1 MLASPLLNIPIL
13 HIHDSAAIHDGGF
26 WHALPSILGDVVVNT
41 VEITVLVLLMMALIE
56 LVNVSSS
63 GRWMAKLQHKPF
75 LQLVVCCLLGIIPGC
90 AGGFAV
96 VSLYTHNLLS
106 FGALVGGM
114 VATFGDEAFF
124 LFAQSPKWGFI
135 VTGILFSLGILVGL
149 AVNGVTRERK
159 FILQNPKSKES
170 HGFEIHDNIDVTEQE
185 HKHEHEHEGTLDHMA
200 SPSGFKAKVRHFF
213 VEHLWNH
220 VVRQHFLTVFL
231 WSFGVLLFLKTFGY
245 FLDIDGLLHTH
256 VWAKYVLL
264 LIAVLV
270 GLIPE
275 SGPHLVFIV
284 MFLDG
289 SIPFGVLL
297 ANCIAQNG
305 HAGLPLLAQS
315 RRDFLL
321 MKAVTAVVGLACGAV
336 FL

>member
-1 MLASPLLNIPIL
+1 MFANTTLLNIPFL
-13 HIHDSAAIHDGGF
+13 HIHHSAATHDGGF

-96 VSLYTHNLLS
+96 VSLYTHDLLS
-106 FGALVGGM
+106 FGALLGGM

-124 LFAQSPKWGFI
+124 LFAQSPKWGGI
-135 VTGILFSLGILVGL
+135 VTGILFSLGIIVGL
-149 AVNGVTRERK
+149 AANGLVRERRY
-159 FILQNPKSKES
+159 FIHNPKSKGS
-170 HGFEIHDNIDVTEQE
+170 HGFEIHDNIDITEQE
-185 HKHEHEHEGTLDHMA
+185 HPHEHEDVRNHTT
-200 SPSGFKAKVRHFF
+200 SPRGFKARVGHFF

-245 FLDIDGLLHTH
+245 FLDIDSLLHTH
-256 VWAKYVLL
+256 IWAKYVLL
-264 LIAVLV
+264 LVAVLV

-321 MKAVTAVVGLACGAV
+321 MKSVTAIVGLACGA
-336 FL
+336 LLI

>member
-1 MLASPLLNIPIL
+1 MLASPLLNIPFL

-26 WHALPSILGDVVVNT
+26 WHALPSILGNVIANT

-106 FGALVGGM
+106 FGALLGGM
-114 VATFGDEAFF
+114 IATFGDEAFF

-135 VTGILFSLGILVGL
+135 VTGILLSLGILIGL
-149 AVNGVTRERK
+149 AANGVTRKKR
-159 FILQNPKSKES
+159 FIIQDPKSKGS
-170 HGFEIHDNIDVTEQE
+170 HGFEIHDNIDITEQE
-185 HKHEHEHEGTLDHMA
+185 HKHEHEDERDHTA
-200 SPSGFKAKVRHFF
+200 LPRGFKARVRHFF
-213 VEHLWNH
+213 VEHLWSH

-245 FLDIDGLLHTH
+245 FIDIDGLLHTH

-264 LIAVLV
+264 LVAVLV
-270 GLIPE
+270 GIIPE

-315 RRDFLL
+315 RRDFFL
-321 MKAVTAVVGLACGAV
+321 MKAVTAVVGLACGA
-336 FL
+336 LLL

>member
-1 MLASPLLNIPIL
+1 MLPNILMHIPLLQIQT
-13 HIHDSAAIHDGGF
+13 AAVADGGF
-26 WHALPSILGDVVVNT
+26 WHSLPVILWNVFSSAL
-41 VEITVLVLLMMALIE
+41 EITGLVLLMMALIE

-63 GRWMAKLQHKPF
+63 GKLVEKLQHRPF
-75 LQLVVCCLLGIIPGC
+75 LQLVISCLLGAIPGC

-96 VSLYTHNLLS
+96 VSLYAHNLLT

-124 LFAQSPKWGFI
+124 LFVQSPKWGFI
-135 VTGILFSLGILVGL
+135 VTGVLFALGIVVGT
-149 AVNGVTRERK
+149 AVNLLYRWPARVGEALDK
-159 FILQNPKSKES
+159 GES
-170 HGFEIHDNIDVTEQE
+170 SEEKHRVEGAHDLVIHETVG
-185 HKHEHEHEGTLDHMA
+185 HHEH
-200 SPSGFKAKVRHFF
+200 SGAGVPGLKEMLWHFF

-220 VVRQHFLTVFL
+220 IVKQHFLTVFL

-245 FLDIDGLLHTH
+245 FLDLETLLHTH
-256 VWAKYVLL
+256 VWAKYLL
-264 LIAVLV
+264 LLVAVLI
-270 GLIPE
+270 GFIPE

-284 MFLDG
+284 MFLEG

-315 RRDFLL
+315 RRGFFL
-321 MKAVTAVVGLACGAV
+321 MKALTMALGLLCGALV
-336 FL
+336 L